1 MRPAGV
7 PARLLWVV
15 DREAIE
21 NGSVPRALRAGV
33 RWLHLRDASI
43 TARIWQRHLQA
54 WDAGRRVFGA
64 VVNGG
69 PRWAREAG
77 WGAHLK
83 AAQASLPRAQREAWT
98 LLGRSVHDTGETRGA
113 LLDRPDYLV
122 AGPVF
127 PTASKPGHPG
137 IGLDGLARIAAAA
150 EGCPV
155 LAIGGIAARHVAKI
169 EAAGAYGVAI
179 RSGIT
184 AARDPASAA
193 LEYLT
198 ALPIDSG

>member
-1 MRPAGV
+1 MSHAGV
-7 PARLLWVV
+7 PARLLWVI

-21 NGSVPRALRAGV
+21 NGSVPRAIRGGV
-33 RWLHLRDASI
+33 RWLHLRDRSI
-43 TARIWQRHLQA
+43 EPRMWLHQLQA
-54 WDAGRRVFGA
+54 HDGVRV

-69 PRWAREAG
+69 PPWALEAG

-83 AAQASLPRAQREAWT
+83 VVQPAPQHAQRAAWS
-98 LLGRSVHDTGETRGA
+98 LLGRSVHDAGETRTA

-127 PTASKPGHPG
+127 PTASKPDHTG
-137 IGLDGLARIAAAA
+137 IGLEGLRRIVAAS

-155 LAIGGIAARHVAKI
+155 LAIGGIHAGHVDEI
-169 EAAGAYGVAI
+169 GRAGAHGVAV

-184 AARDPASAA
+184 AAADPAAA
-193 LEYLT
+193 AADYLK
-198 ALPIDSG
+198 ALPVDPG

>member
-21 NGSVPRALRAGV
+21 NGSVPRALGSGV
-33 RWLHLRDASI
+33 RWLYLRDPSI
-43 TARIWQRHLQA
+43 AARTWQRHLQA
-54 WDAGRRVFGA
+54 WDPDQRVFRA
-64 VVNGG
+64 VVNNG
-69 PRWAREAG
+69 PRWARDAG

-83 AAQASLPRAQREAWT
+83 AAHAALPPEQREAWS
-98 LLGRSVHDTGETRGA
+98 LLGRSVHDAGETRGA

-137 IGLDGLARIAAAA
+137 IGLDGLTRIAVAA
-150 EGCPV
+150 EGCP
-155 LAIGGIAARHVAKI
+155 LFAIGGIAARHLAAI
-169 EAAGAYGVAI
+169 GSAGAYGVAV

-184 AARDPASAA
+184 AARDPASVAVG
-193 LEYLT
+193 YLR